1 MSGTATPSEVFHRNL
16 VDAVSNVEG
25 FVVCVY
31 MVKLTFCLY
40 CPVVDSDENEQYVY
54 PYSGNNTDST
64 HHINSTDTIH
74 RTTSSSLYRPQSTR
88 SFINN
93 SSQQDLLPTKSSS
106 GFLGDLLRPILFK
119 SKSDSKAIYK
129 QQREEHFA
137 RPKLRSYVMDHP
149 YNQTTQTAKDW
160 FDGKHSPPPLYQ
172 GGSRRKYSNYGLGG
186 NDGGYTTDDE
196 EAQHL
201 LATHPTR
208 RSQQQQQHQHRKQ
221 TNAW

>member
-1 MSGTATPSEVFHRNL
+1 M
-16 VDAVSNVEG
+16 
-25 FVVCVY
+25 
-31 MVKLTFCLY
+31 
-40 CPVVDSDENEQYVY
+40 
-54 PYSGNNTDST
+54 
-64 HHINSTDTIH
+64 NSTDTIH

-129 QQREEHFA
+129 QQREENFA

-149 YNQTTQTAKDW
+149 YNQATQTAKDW
-160 FDGKHSPPPLYQ
+160 FDGKHSPPLYQ
-172 GGSRRKYSNYGLGG
+172 GGSRRKLYTNYGLGG

-201 LATHPTR
+201 LATHSTR
-208 RSQQQQQHQHRKQ
+208 RSQHQQQQQHHRKQ